1 MANENSHSP
10 VSRTPHHWDGRHDGD
25 GSEFRRWHSVID
37 TVQNTPGA
45 AVLGFA
51 CDEGARRN
59 GCRHGAAE
67 GPHVLREALANLP
80 VHNDLPR
87 YDAGTVTVNGT
98 DMEGAQ
104 EELFER
110 IKDLV
115 NAGHL
120 PVVLGG
126 SHEVGYA
133 SYLGLHK
140 ALQRPI
146 SIVNFDGHLD
156 LRQTEIP
163 THGTPFTQVAE
174 MVGDDFDYS
183 VIGVSTADNTGKLFN
198 FAEELGTKIVLDD
211 EIHNMTPREAAE
223 RALEISDVHDDLYV
237 TIDLD
242 AISPAV
248 APGVSSP
255 CTVGIGIEPMRAMC
269 KALAATGKLRLVDV
283 AEMNPYYDVD
293 GRTARVAARLLDD
306 MINEHAKLQ

>member
-104 EELFER
+104 EELSER

-115 NAGHL
+115 NAGH
-120 PVVLGG
+120 
-126 SHEVGYA
+126 
-133 SYLGLHK
+133 
-140 ALQRPI
+140 
-146 SIVNFDGHLD
+146 
-156 LRQTEIP
+156 
-163 THGTPFTQVAE
+163 
-174 MVGDDFDYS
+174 
-183 VIGVSTADNTGKLFN
+183 
-198 FAEELGTKIVLDD
+198 
-211 EIHNMTPREAAE
+211 
-223 RALEISDVHDDLYV
+223 
-237 TIDLD
+237 
-242 AISPAV
+242 
-248 APGVSSP
+248 
-255 CTVGIGIEPMRAMC
+255 
-269 KALAATGKLRLVDV
+269 
-283 AEMNPYYDVD
+283 
-293 GRTARVAARLLDD
+293 
-306 MINEHAKLQ
+306 